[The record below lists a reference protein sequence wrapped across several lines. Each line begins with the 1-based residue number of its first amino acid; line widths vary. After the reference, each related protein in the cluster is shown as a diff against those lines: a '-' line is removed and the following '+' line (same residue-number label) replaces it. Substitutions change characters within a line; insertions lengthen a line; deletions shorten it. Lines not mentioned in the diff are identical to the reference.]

1 MYLQNKIRGCYKH
14 IEHVAFL
21 CGYRRPQPV
30 SSAKFR
36 PRNGPNHFSLLT
48 SPFLVPAAAA
58 QQPSPHNH
66 RFSQMDTATRYKK
79 DQKPLKTS
87 KKTLGTTTYI
97 YNIHISAEWFSLSC
111 RKIAQLFTF
120 YYYMLANHFGP
131 KCWLSGIGCSDFLW
145 EKKLD
150 PFHVVYCF
158 RAPIPKFFFEMLLF
172 SLVQGLVKCWLL
184 Y

>member
-1 MYLQNKIRGCYKH
+1 MTNFCVFVDEQFVPQSPHMYLQNKIRGCYKH

-97 YNIHISAEWFSLSC
+97 INIYQQNGFRFLVAKLHSYSHFIIIFTWDRFAKSNSYAHIVHWVEYILIL
-111 RKIAQLFTF
+111 KIVPVSF
-120 YYYMLANHFGP
+120 
-131 KCWLSGIGCSDFLW
+131 
-145 EKKLD
+145 
-150 PFHVVYCF
+150 
-158 RAPIPKFFFEMLLF
+158 
-172 SLVQGLVKCWLL
+172 
-184 Y
+184 

>member
-21 CGYRRPQPV
+21 CGYRRPHPV

-120 YYYMLANHFGP
+120 YYYMLANNFGP
-131 KCWLSGIGCSDFLW
+131 KCWLSGIGCSDLLW
-145 EKKLD
+145 EKKNWTHFIFML
-150 PFHVVYCF
+150 CF
-158 RAPIPKFFFEMLLF
+158 VLEPQFQIFFLKCCFLVWCRA
-172 SLVQGLVKCWLL
+172 S
-184 Y
+184 